1 MKKFLKRHSHVK
13 NYAFILLIAIEFL
26 MSFTFLGYIHIP
38 PISITIAYI
47 PILIAG
53 CFLGVGQ
60 STFLGFLF
68 GVASMYKATAYYVMA
83 SDQIFSPFMSSSP
96 ATSLLLSVGTRTIF
110 GLLVGLAFLLVKRL
124 FSNKRL
130 GIAIVSILSPTVHA
144 AIVYAVMGLF
154 FPQQNLGSSS
164 NFILDLSN
172 ILPTLLCF
180 LLLQFLWSLYK
191 LPLVRN
197 FCSYVNHPTKNL
209 RGKNP
214 LYIAW
219 GIFILFTLS
228 TAIASSYYFANRI
241 SYMLT
246 AHGVTLTSEINHDL
260 LHLQYQFMIAAF
272 SINFIMAISLM
283 IIYKYLLYKEYLSE
297 MDGLTGVMGRK
308 MFFDICES
316 ITAQTPPTQCC
327 FIFIDVDY
335 FKQIND
341 TFGHV
346 TGDDVLTNIA
356 QKLLRE
362 FKKYGKIG
370 RLGGDEFSIM
380 IDHPIRKQE
389 LIRKFDIFEKE
400 ISGLLSD
407 SHKVSCS
414 IGAYYFDTPQNFQTI
429 YANADKMLYK
439 AKERGRACWVINE

>member
-1 MKKFLKRHSHVK
+1 
-13 NYAFILLIAIEFL
+13 

-96 ATSLLLSVGTRTIF
+96 AASLLLSVGTRTIF

-172 ILPTLLCF
+172 ILATLLCF

-197 FCSYVNHPTKNL
+197 FFSYVNHPTKNL

-228 TAIASSYYFANRI
+228 AAIASSYYFANRM

-283 IIYKYLLYKEYLSE
+283 IIYKYLSYKEYLSE

-362 FKKYGKIG
+362 FKEYGKIG

>member
-1 MKKFLKRHSHVK
+1 MKKFLKRHSQVK

-96 ATSLLLSVGTRTIF
+96 AASLLLSVGTRTIF

-172 ILPTLLCF
+172 ILATLLCF

-197 FCSYVNHPTKNL
+197 FFSYVNHPTKNL

-228 TAIASSYYFANRI
+228 AAIASSYYFANRM

-283 IIYKYLLYKEYLSE
+283 IIYKYLSYKEYLSE

-362 FKKYGKIG
+362 FKEYGKIG

>member
-1 MKKFLKRHSHVK
+1 MKKFLKRHSQVK

-228 TAIASSYYFANRI
+228 AAIASSYYFANRM

-260 LHLQYQFMIAAF
+260 LHQQYQFMIAAF

-283 IIYKYLLYKEYLSE
+283 IIYKYLSYKEYLSE

-362 FKKYGKIG
+362 FKEYGKIG
-370 RLGGDEFSIM
+370 RLGGDEFFIM

>member
-1 MKKFLKRHSHVK
+1 MKKFLKRHSQVK

-96 ATSLLLSVGTRTIF
+96 AASLLLSVGTRTIF

-172 ILPTLLCF
+172 ILATLLCF

-197 FCSYVNHPTKNL
+197 FFSYVNHPTKNL

-228 TAIASSYYFANRI
+228 AAIASSYYFANRM

-283 IIYKYLLYKEYLSE
+283 IIYKYLSYKEYLSE

>member
-1 MKKFLKRHSHVK
+1 
-13 NYAFILLIAIEFL
+13 
-26 MSFTFLGYIHIP
+26 
-38 PISITIAYI
+38 
-47 PILIAG
+47 
-53 CFLGVGQ
+53 
-60 STFLGFLF
+60 
-68 GVASMYKATAYYVMA
+68 MYKATAYYVMA

-96 ATSLLLSVGTRTIF
+96 VASLLLSVGTRTIF

-172 ILPTLLCF
+172 ILATLLCF

-228 TAIASSYYFANRI
+228 AAIASSYYFANRM

-272 SINFIMAISLM
+272 SMNFIMAISLM
-283 IIYKYLLYKEYLSE
+283 IIFKYLSYKEYLSE
-297 MDGLTGVMGRK
+297 MDGLTGVIGRK

-346 TGDDVLTNIA
+346 TGDDILTNIA
-356 QKLLRE
+356 KKLLRE
-362 FKKYGKIG
+362 FKEYGKIG

-414 IGAYYFDTPQNFQTI
+414 IGAYYFDTPQDFQTI

>member
-1 MKKFLKRHSHVK
+1 
-13 NYAFILLIAIEFL
+13 
-26 MSFTFLGYIHIP
+26 
-38 PISITIAYI
+38 
-47 PILIAG
+47 
-53 CFLGVGQ
+53 
-60 STFLGFLF
+60 
-68 GVASMYKATAYYVMA
+68 MYKATAYYVMA

-96 ATSLLLSVGTRTIF
+96 VASLLLSVGTRTIF

-172 ILPTLLCF
+172 ILATLLCF

-228 TAIASSYYFANRI
+228 AAIASSYYFANRM

-260 LHLQYQFMIAAF
+260 LHLQYQFMI
-272 SINFIMAISLM
+272 
-283 IIYKYLLYKEYLSE
+283 
-297 MDGLTGVMGRK
+297 
-308 MFFDICES
+308 
-316 ITAQTPPTQCC
+316 
-327 FIFIDVDY
+327 
-335 FKQIND
+335 
-341 TFGHV
+341 
-346 TGDDVLTNIA
+346 
-356 QKLLRE
+356 
-362 FKKYGKIG
+362 
-370 RLGGDEFSIM
+370 
-380 IDHPIRKQE
+380 DHPIRKQE
-389 LIRKFDIFEKE
+389 LIRKFDIFGKE

-414 IGAYYFDTPQNFQTI
+414 IGAYYFDTPQDFQTI
-429 YANADKMLYK
+429 YANADKMPKLGYGVYQTPPMIRK
-439 AKERGRACWVINE
+439 P

>member
-1 MKKFLKRHSHVK
+1 
-13 NYAFILLIAIEFL
+13 
-26 MSFTFLGYIHIP
+26 
-38 PISITIAYI
+38 
-47 PILIAG
+47 
-53 CFLGVGQ
+53 
-60 STFLGFLF
+60 
-68 GVASMYKATAYYVMA
+68 MYKATAYYVMA

-96 ATSLLLSVGTRTIF
+96 VASLLLSVGTRTIF

-172 ILPTLLCF
+172 ILATLLCF

-228 TAIASSYYFANRI
+228 AAIASSYYFANRM

-260 LHLQYQFMIAAF
+260 LHLQYQFMIAVF
-272 SINFIMAISLM
+272 SMNFIMAISLM
-283 IIYKYLLYKEYLSE
+283 IIFKYLSYKEYLSE
-297 MDGLTGVMGRK
+297 MDGLTGVIGRK

-346 TGDDVLTNIA
+346 TGDDILTNIA
-356 QKLLRE
+356 KKLLRE
-362 FKKYGKIG
+362 FKEYGKIG

-414 IGAYYFDTPQNFQTI
+414 IGAYYFDTPQDFQTI

>member
-1 MKKFLKRHSHVK
+1 
-13 NYAFILLIAIEFL
+13 
-26 MSFTFLGYIHIP
+26 
-38 PISITIAYI
+38 
-47 PILIAG
+47 
-53 CFLGVGQ
+53 
-60 STFLGFLF
+60 
-68 GVASMYKATAYYVMA
+68 MYKATAYYVMA

-96 ATSLLLSVGTRTIF
+96 AASLLLSVGTRTIF

-172 ILPTLLCF
+172 ILATLLCF

-197 FCSYVNHPTKNL
+197 FCSYVNHPTQNL

-228 TAIASSYYFANRI
+228 AAIASSYYFANRM

-272 SINFIMAISLM
+272 SMNFIMAISLM
-283 IIYKYLLYKEYLSE
+283 IIFKYLSYKEYLSE
-297 MDGLTGVMGRK
+297 MDGLTGVIGRK

-346 TGDDVLTNIA
+346 TGDDILTNIA

-362 FKKYGKIG
+362 FKEYGKIG

-414 IGAYYFDTPQNFQTI
+414 IGAYYFDTPQDFQTI

>member
-1 MKKFLKRHSHVK
+1 M
-13 NYAFILLIAIEFL
+13 
-26 MSFTFLGYIHIP
+26 
-38 PISITIAYI
+38 
-47 PILIAG
+47 
-53 CFLGVGQ
+53 
-60 STFLGFLF
+60 
-68 GVASMYKATAYYVMA
+68 
-83 SDQIFSPFMSSSP
+83 
-96 ATSLLLSVGTRTIF
+96 
-110 GLLVGLAFLLVKRL
+110 
-124 FSNKRL
+124 
-130 GIAIVSILSPTVHA
+130 
-144 AIVYAVMGLF
+144 
-154 FPQQNLGSSS
+154 
-164 NFILDLSN
+164 
-172 ILPTLLCF
+172 
-180 LLLQFLWSLYK
+180 
-191 LPLVRN
+191 
-197 FCSYVNHPTKNL
+197 
-209 RGKNP
+209 
-214 LYIAW
+214 
-219 GIFILFTLS
+219 
-228 TAIASSYYFANRI
+228 

-272 SINFIMAISLM
+272 SMNFIMAISLM
-283 IIYKYLLYKEYLSE
+283 IIFKYLSYKEYLSE
-297 MDGLTGVMGRK
+297 MDGLTGVIGRK

-346 TGDDVLTNIA
+346 TGDDILTNIA
-356 QKLLRE
+356 KKLLRE
-362 FKKYGKIG
+362 FKEYGKIG

-414 IGAYYFDTPQNFQTI
+414 IGAYYFDTPQDFQTI

>member
-1 MKKFLKRHSHVK
+1 
-13 NYAFILLIAIEFL
+13 
-26 MSFTFLGYIHIP
+26 
-38 PISITIAYI
+38 
-47 PILIAG
+47 
-53 CFLGVGQ
+53 
-60 STFLGFLF
+60 
-68 GVASMYKATAYYVMA
+68 MYKATAYYVMA

-96 ATSLLLSVGTRTIF
+96 VASLLLSVGTRTIF

-172 ILPTLLCF
+172 ILATLLCF

-228 TAIASSYYFANRI
+228 AAIASSYYFANRM

-272 SINFIMAISLM
+272 SMNFIMAISLM
-283 IIYKYLLYKEYLSE
+283 IIFKYLSYKEYLSE
-297 MDGLTGVMGRK
+297 MDGLTGVIGRK

-346 TGDDVLTNIA
+346 TGDDILTNIA
-356 QKLLRE
+356 KKLLRE
-362 FKKYGKIG
+362 FKEYGKIG

-389 LIRKFDIFEKE
+389 LIRKFDIFEKK

-414 IGAYYFDTPQNFQTI
+414 IGAYYFDTPQDFQTI

>member
-1 MKKFLKRHSHVK
+1 MKKFLKRHSQVK

-96 ATSLLLSVGTRTIF
+96 AASLLLSVGTRTIF

-197 FCSYVNHPTKNL
+197 FFSYVNHPTKNL

-228 TAIASSYYFANRI
+228 AAIASSYYFANRM

-260 LHLQYQFMIAAF
+260 LHQQYQFMIAAF

-283 IIYKYLLYKEYLSE
+283 IIYKYLSYKEYLSE

-362 FKKYGKIG
+362 FKEYGKIG

>member
-1 MKKFLKRHSHVK
+1 MKKFLKRHSQVK

-53 CFLGVGQ
+53 CFLGIGQ

-96 ATSLLLSVGTRTIF
+96 AASLLLSVGTRTIF

-172 ILPTLLCF
+172 ILATLLCF

-219 GIFILFTLS
+219 GIFILFALS
-228 TAIASSYYFANRI
+228 AAIASSYYFANRM

-260 LHLQYQFMIAAF
+260 LHQQYQFMIAAF

-283 IIYKYLLYKEYLSE
+283 IIYKYLSYKEYLSE

-362 FKKYGKIG
+362 FKEYGKIG

>member
-1 MKKFLKRHSHVK
+1 MKKFLKRHSQVK

-26 MSFTFLGYIHIP
+26 MSFTFLDYIHIP

-53 CFLGVGQ
+53 CFLGIGQ

-164 NFILDLSN
+164 NFILALSN

-228 TAIASSYYFANRI
+228 AAIASSYYFANRM

-260 LHLQYQFMIAAF
+260 LHQQYQFMIAAF

-283 IIYKYLLYKEYLSE
+283 IIYKYLSYKEYLSE

-362 FKKYGKIG
+362 FKEYGKIG

>member
-1 MKKFLKRHSHVK
+1 MKKFLKRHSQVK

-83 SDQIFSPFMSSSP
+83 SDQIFSPFMSSYP
-96 ATSLLLSVGTRTIF
+96 AASLLLSVGTRTIF

-197 FCSYVNHPTKNL
+197 FFSYVNHPTKNL

-228 TAIASSYYFANRI
+228 AAIASSYYFANRM

-283 IIYKYLLYKEYLSE
+283 IIYKYLSYKEYLSE

-362 FKKYGKIG
+362 FKEYGKIG

>member
-1 MKKFLKRHSHVK
+1 
-13 NYAFILLIAIEFL
+13 
-26 MSFTFLGYIHIP
+26 
-38 PISITIAYI
+38 
-47 PILIAG
+47 
-53 CFLGVGQ
+53 
-60 STFLGFLF
+60 
-68 GVASMYKATAYYVMA
+68 MYKATAYYVMA

-96 ATSLLLSVGTRTIF
+96 VASLLLSVGTRTIF

-172 ILPTLLCF
+172 ILATLLCF

-228 TAIASSYYFANRI
+228 AAITSSYYFANRM

-272 SINFIMAISLM
+272 SMNFIMAISLM
-283 IIYKYLLYKEYLSE
+283 IIFKYLSYKEYLSE
-297 MDGLTGVMGRK
+297 MDGLTGVIGRK

-346 TGDDVLTNIA
+346 TGDDILTNIA
-356 QKLLRE
+356 KKLLRE
-362 FKKYGKIG
+362 FKEYGKIG

-414 IGAYYFDTPQNFQTI
+414 IGAYYFDTPQDFQTI

>member
-1 MKKFLKRHSHVK
+1 MKKFLKRHSQVK

-53 CFLGVGQ
+53 CFLGIGQ

-96 ATSLLLSVGTRTIF
+96 AASLLLSVGTRTIF

-228 TAIASSYYFANRI
+228 AAIASSYYFANRM

-260 LHLQYQFMIAAF
+260 LHQQYQFMIAAF

-283 IIYKYLLYKEYLSE
+283 IIYKYLSYKEYLSE

-362 FKKYGKIG
+362 FRKYGKIG

>member
-1 MKKFLKRHSHVK
+1 MKKFLKRHSQVK

-53 CFLGVGQ
+53 CFLGIGQ

-83 SDQIFSPFMSSSP
+83 SDQIFSPFMSSCP

-172 ILPTLLCF
+172 LLATLSCF

-197 FCSYVNHPTKNL
+197 FCSYVIHPTKNL

-228 TAIASSYYFANRI
+228 AAIASSYYFANRM

-283 IIYKYLLYKEYLSE
+283 IIYKYLSYKEYLSE

-346 TGDDVLTNIA
+346 TGDDV
-356 QKLLRE
+356 
-362 FKKYGKIG
+362 
-370 RLGGDEFSIM
+370 
-380 IDHPIRKQE
+380 
-389 LIRKFDIFEKE
+389 
-400 ISGLLSD
+400 
-407 SHKVSCS
+407 C
-414 IGAYYFDTPQNFQTI
+414 
-429 YANADKMLYK
+429 
-439 AKERGRACWVINE
+439 